1 MKKIER
7 IQIEPVIIKG
17 KEAEG
22 CIVHEADLA
31 AQEAYIK
38 QLEENQKWIS
48 VEDILPEHEEAV
60 DIYHKDL
67 CRVPDCIYIDPSN
80 YDGVGEKH
88 FFTGKICIYLEDVTH
103 WRKIPDNPP
112 QEKE

>member
-22 CIVHEADLA
+22 CIVHEADLD

-38 QLEENQKWIS
+38 QLEENKKWIS
-48 VEDILPEHEEAV
+48 VEDRLPEESGRYWCYVAEQNSLGLSFYQWNCAFNFEN
-60 DIYHKDL
+60 K
-67 CRVPDCIYIDPSN
+67 RWSSN
-80 YDGVGEKH
+80 SLYK
-88 FFTGKICIYLEDVTH
+88 CVTH
-103 WRKIPDNPP
+103 WMPLPQPP